1 MTETLYGIIQPEK
14 EEDSGLWKPDPE
26 RGECGQDLNL
36 RFIVCD
42 DPDECLATRNEFP
55 YMVCS
60 WPFID

>member
-1 MTETLYGIIQPEK
+1 MK

-60 WPFID
+60 WPFIYSLFGRFW